1 MIELIINVLNA
12 SWEILLESSVYI
24 LFGFFVAGLLKA
36 FLPNDLVSKHL
47 GKGKFS
53 NILKAS
59 AIGVPIPL
67 CSCGVV
73 PAAAGIREQGASKGA
88 TASFMI
94 STPETGVDSIA
105 ITYALLDPVMTVL
118 RPLSAFITA
127 VVTGVLVNVFDKD
140 IKDNFF
146 QAPEPSSC
154 GGDCSCDAEEK
165 KETAMEKFKNGM
177 KFAFGELF
185 EDIGMWFIVGVLIAG
200 LITVF
205 LSPELIENY
214 IGRGFFSMI
223 VMVLLATPLYVCATS
238 STPIVAALALKG
250 LSPGAAL
257 VFLLAGPATNAASI
271 AVVSKVIGKKA
282 TGIYLSA
289 IILCSIGLGVLTNY
303 LYGFTGIDI
312 TQWVQSGTHE
322 EHGFFYIAAS
332 IVLMVLLFKAV
343 VINRFSKKH

>member
-1 MIELIINVLNA
+1 
-12 SWEILLESSVYI
+12 
-24 LFGFFVAGLLKA
+24 
-36 FLPNDLVSKHL
+36 
-47 GKGKFS
+47 
-53 NILKAS
+53 
-59 AIGVPIPL
+59 
-67 CSCGVV
+67 
-73 PAAAGIREQGASKGA
+73 
-88 TASFMI
+88 
-94 STPETGVDSIA
+94 
-105 ITYALLDPVMTVL
+105 
-118 RPLSAFITA
+118 
-127 VVTGVLVNVFDKD
+127 
-140 IKDNFF
+140 
-146 QAPEPSSC
+146 
-154 GGDCSCDAEEK
+154 
-165 KETAMEKFKNGM
+165 MEKFKNGM

-214 IGRGFFSMI
+214 IGQGFFSMI

-289 IILCSIGLGVLTNY
+289 IILCSIALGVLTNY

-312 TQWVQSGTHE
+312 TQWVQSGVHE
-322 EHGFFYIAAS
+322 EHGAFYIVAS
-332 IVLMVLLFKAV
+332 IILIVLLFKAV
-343 VINRFSKKH
+343 VLNRFSKKH